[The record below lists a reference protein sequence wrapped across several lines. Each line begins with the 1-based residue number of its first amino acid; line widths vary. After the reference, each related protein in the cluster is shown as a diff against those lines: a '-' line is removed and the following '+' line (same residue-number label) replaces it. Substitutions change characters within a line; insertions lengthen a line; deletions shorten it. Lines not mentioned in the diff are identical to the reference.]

1 MKRILGVLL
10 AGVLLLSGCGQWQKS
25 QKESAYHLYCL
36 DKTGTTLVQ
45 EPYEPK
51 EGTDQKLIKELVD
64 ALQEK
69 PAKDGNQALLS
80 NGISIKTYT
89 LENGLLT
96 LNLSGEYGELA
107 RPQEVLVR
115 AGLVRTF
122 VQVPEVER
130 VTLLIDGDPL
140 KDSKGREIGTM
151 TADSF
156 LENSG
161 REIYQYQYATLTLYF
176 ANEAGDHLVKETRR
190 VPYST
195 NIPLERVV
203 VEQLM
208 KGPKEDGHY
217 AVLPD
222 TMNVLSVTTSDRI
235 AYVNFDKSFKD
246 SALSSVAEQIPIYAV
261 VDSITTNCKVDKVQF
276 SINGES
282 DVTFRAGE
290 LTVSVLHPGAGEDY
304 TGEENAGS
312 VVLQLSCGACRALL
326 TGDLEGSGEEEVLG
340 AAERCQILKVAHH
353 GSRNSTSEAFLNR
366 IQPQISL
373 ISCAWPGRYGHPH
386 RELLE
391 RLRACKSHIYGT
403 PVDGAVTVQLK
414 RDRLAVHGYRS
425 DVEFPVS

>member
-176 ANEAGDHLVKETRR
+176 ANAEGTDLVAE
-190 VPYST
+190 
-195 NIPLERVV
+195 ERVV
-203 VEQLM
+203 EVNANQTREKTVLEQLIAGPEE
-208 KGPKEDGHY
+208 KGSVATIPIGTKIKD
-217 AVLPD
+217 
-222 TMNVLSVTTSDRI
+222 VTTTDDGTC
-235 AYVNFDKSFKD
+235 YVNLSEEFVLKHTGGEREELLTIYSIVNSLCKLDQIDRVQFLVEGKKLDTYKDNLQFKTPFT
-246 SALSSVAEQIPIYAV
+246 A
-261 VDSITTNCKVDKVQF
+261 VDSI
-276 SINGES
+276 
-282 DVTFRAGE
+282 RR
-290 LTVSVLHPGAGEDY
+290 L
-304 TGEENAGS
+304 EE
-312 VVLQLSCGACRALL
+312 R
-326 TGDLEGSGEEEVLG
+326 
-340 AAERCQILKVAHH
+340 
-353 GSRNSTSEAFLNR
+353 
-366 IQPQISL
+366 
-373 ISCAWPGRYGHPH
+373 
-386 RELLE
+386 
-391 RLRACKSHIYGT
+391 
-403 PVDGAVTVQLK
+403 
-414 RDRLAVHGYRS
+414 
-425 DVEFPVS
+425 

>member
-190 VPYST
+190 ES
-195 NIPLERVV
+195 E
-203 VEQLM
+203 
-208 KGPKEDGHY
+208 
-217 AVLPD
+217 
-222 TMNVLSVTTSDRI
+222 
-235 AYVNFDKSFKD
+235 
-246 SALSSVAEQIPIYAV
+246 SAP
-261 VDSITTNCKVDKVQF
+261 
-276 SINGES
+276 
-282 DVTFRAGE
+282 
-290 LTVSVLHPGAGEDY
+290 
-304 TGEENAGS
+304 
-312 VVLQLSCGACRALL
+312 
-326 TGDLEGSGEEEVLG
+326 
-340 AAERCQILKVAHH
+340 
-353 GSRNSTSEAFLNR
+353 
-366 IQPQISL
+366 
-373 ISCAWPGRYGHPH
+373 PH
-386 RELLE
+386 SK
-391 RLRACKSHIYGT
+391 AQN
-403 PVDGAVTVQLK
+403 P
-414 RDRLAVHGYRS
+414 
-425 DVEFPVS
+425 

>member
-69 PAKDGNQALLS
+69 PARDGNQALLS

-130 VTLLIDGDPL
+130 VTFLIDGDPL

-161 REIYQYQYATLTLYF
+161 REIYQ
-176 ANEAGDHLVKETRR
+176 
-190 VPYST
+190 YST

-261 VDSITTNCKVDKVQF
+261 VDSITANCKVDKVQF

-282 DVTFRAGE
+282 DVTFRE
-290 LTVSVLHPGAGEDY
+290 TMKLNQFYEEDLSY
-304 TGEENAGS
+304 LEEKD
-312 VVLQLSCGACRALL
+312 
-326 TGDLEGSGEEEVLG
+326 T
-340 AAERCQILKVAHH
+340 
-353 GSRNSTSEAFLNR
+353 
-366 IQPQISL
+366 
-373 ISCAWPGRYGHPH
+373 
-386 RELLE
+386 
-391 RLRACKSHIYGT
+391 
-403 PVDGAVTVQLK
+403 
-414 RDRLAVHGYRS
+414 
-425 DVEFPVS
+425 

>member
-69 PAKDGNQALLS
+69 PARDGNQALLS
-80 NGISIKTYT
+80 NGISIKTFT

-195 NIPLERVV
+195 NIPQERVE
-203 VEQLM
+203 VEQL
-208 KGPKEDGHY
+208 KKEGYVPQRLYNRDPVLHRCLDALRTGFRDGVRY
-217 AVLPD
+217 DDLYQRLLFGAGGSPADEYFLLADFQAYCQAEKRMAEIAVLR
-222 TMNVLSVTTSDRI
+222 THIINYAKTRETYV
-235 AYVNFDKSFKD
+235 AYRKAGYSRK
-246 SALSSVAEQIPIYAV
+246 
-261 VDSITTNCKVDKVQF
+261 
-276 SINGES
+276 
-282 DVTFRAGE
+282 FR
-290 LTVSVLHPGAGEDY
+290 
-304 TGEENAGS
+304 EEH
-312 VVLQLSCGACRALL
+312 
-326 TGDLEGSGEEEVLG
+326 EEEILLHQ
-340 AAERCQILKVAHH
+340 AAKNAFDEMGVKKLPKVKDLQAEYAKLLEEKKKTYAEYRH
-353 GSRNSTSEAFLNR
+353 SREEM
-366 IQPQISL
+366 
-373 ISCAWPGRYGHPH
+373 
-386 RELLE
+386 RELLTAKANVE
-391 RLRACKSHIYGT
+391 RL
-403 PVDGAVTVQLK
+403 LK
-414 RDRLAVHGYRS
+414 MDEEQKKEQEKGHGQR
-425 DVEFPVS
+425 

>member
-69 PAKDGNQALLS
+69 PARDGNQALLS

-96 LNLSGEYGELA
+96 LNLSGEYGEIA
-107 RPQEVLVR
+107 RTQEVLER

-161 REIYQYQYATLTLYF
+161 REIYLYQNATLNL
-176 ANEAGDHLVKETRR
+176 
-190 VPYST
+190 
-195 NIPLERVV
+195 
-203 VEQLM
+203 
-208 KGPKEDGHY
+208 
-217 AVLPD
+217 
-222 TMNVLSVTTSDRI
+222 
-235 AYVNFDKSFKD
+235 
-246 SALSSVAEQIPIYAV
+246 
-261 VDSITTNCKVDKVQF
+261 
-276 SINGES
+276 
-282 DVTFRAGE
+282 
-290 LTVSVLHPGAGEDY
+290 
-304 TGEENAGS
+304 
-312 VVLQLSCGACRALL
+312 
-326 TGDLEGSGEEEVLG
+326 
-340 AAERCQILKVAHH
+340 
-353 GSRNSTSEAFLNR
+353 
-366 IQPQISL
+366 
-373 ISCAWPGRYGHPH
+373 
-386 RELLE
+386 
-391 RLRACKSHIYGT
+391 
-403 PVDGAVTVQLK
+403 
-414 RDRLAVHGYRS
+414 
-425 DVEFPVS
+425 

>member
-161 REIYQYQYATLTLYF
+161 REIYQYQYAPL
-176 ANEAGDHLVKETRR
+176 RR
-190 VPYST
+190 P
-195 NIPLERVV
+195 
-203 VEQLM
+203 
-208 KGPKEDGHY
+208 DGHTDRPLFLMADQPESGLMDQFVY
-217 AVLPD
+217 IHFLPHYP
-222 TMNVLSVTTSDRI
+222 NQIAGFEHRI
-235 AYVNFDKSFKD
+235 G
-246 SALSSVAEQIPIYAV
+246 I
-261 VDSITTNCKVDKVQF
+261 
-276 SINGES
+276 
-282 DVTFRAGE
+282 
-290 LTVSVLHPGAGEDY
+290 
-304 TGEENAGS
+304 
-312 VVLQLSCGACRALL
+312 
-326 TGDLEGSGEEEVLG
+326 
-340 AAERCQILKVAHH
+340 
-353 GSRNSTSEAFLNR
+353 R
-366 IQPQISL
+366 IS
-373 ISCAWPGRYGHPH
+373 
-386 RELLE
+386 
-391 RLRACKSHIYGT
+391 
-403 PVDGAVTVQLK
+403 
-414 RDRLAVHGYRS
+414 
-425 DVEFPVS
+425 

>member
-51 EGTDQKLIKELVD
+51 EGTDQKLIKELV
-64 ALQEK
+64 
-69 PAKDGNQALLS
+69 
-80 NGISIKTYT
+80 
-89 LENGLLT
+89 
-96 LNLSGEYGELA
+96 GELA

-261 VDSITTNCKVDKVQF
+261 VDSITANCKVDKVQF

-282 DVTFRAGE
+282 DVTFRE
-290 LTVSVLHPGAGEDY
+290 TMKLNQFYEEDLSY
-304 TGEENAGS
+304 LEEKD
-312 VVLQLSCGACRALL
+312 
-326 TGDLEGSGEEEVLG
+326 T
-340 AAERCQILKVAHH
+340 
-353 GSRNSTSEAFLNR
+353 
-366 IQPQISL
+366 
-373 ISCAWPGRYGHPH
+373 
-386 RELLE
+386 
-391 RLRACKSHIYGT
+391 
-403 PVDGAVTVQLK
+403 
-414 RDRLAVHGYRS
+414 
-425 DVEFPVS
+425 